1 MRLLE
6 VAGMQTALQGLCCKE
21 CGGGPVVL
29 KENFFQQAGALH

>member
-29 KENFFQQAGALH
+29 KENFSNR